1 MKGILYIASMSLGG
15 WIGWAIGSRVSFFTG
30 FVVSTIGT
38 GVGLY
43 FAIRMTRSFM
53 P

>member
-15 WIGWAIGSRVSFFTG
+15 WIGWAAGSRISFFVA
-30 FVVSTIGT
+30 FVLSTIGT

-43 FAIRMTRSFM
+43 FAIRVTRHFM